1 MNISPGS
8 KGWITKY
15 LDMLQREEL
24 ELRVFNPKNIDI
36 EHFTHLRLA
45 RSGIVFGF
53 AERLLFAKETDTT
66 KWTNSEKLR
75 FLLFEALILIYLV
88 EKKEEKLNQSEFIK
102 ALVDFYG
109 KHNLYSMTS
118 LFTFFMKE
126 SEEERLEKILAKRTE
141 VKSNPLE
148 NTFWFNHMSNSFLY
162 LDLILFQ
169 EYIRTNQKLQHSN
182 YNQLA
187 LKALHTIAL
196 AAHSDGLIDEGEKKI
211 YEHFLNAAHLH
222 DEYKEL
228 AKNFIQEPGNL
239 SSMSV
244 KGTSTLFRRF
254 LLDISILTIY
264 ANKEAIVE
272 ELDFLNDLLDH
283 LKLLQEDLEEN
294 FALVESIILHKTDD
308 IPFLSKSKSYE
319 QIYTSMSNR
328 WVKVLSRNKD
338 KLGKEL
344 KESKE
349 LVALIKKST
358 HQELSKEEKERVKT
372 QFLDIVKS
380 MPALAIFMLPGGALL
395 LPIVLKII
403 PDLIPSAFRDNE
415 IEE

>member
-15 LDMLQREEL
+15 LDLLQKGEFEL
-24 ELRVFNPKNIDI
+24 TTLNPKNIDI
-36 EHFTHLRLA
+36 EHYTHLRLA

-53 AERLLFAKETDTT
+53 TERLIFAKKVDTN
-66 KWTNSEKLR
+66 KWTQSEKLR
-75 FLLFEALILIYLV
+75 LLLFESLALIYLV
-88 EKKEEKLNQSEFIK
+88 EKKQQNLDSEEFINS
-102 ALVDFYG
+102 LHDFYG

-118 LFTFFMKE
+118 LFTFFLKE
-126 SEEERLEKILAKRTE
+126 SKEERLEKILAKRTE
-141 VKSNPLE
+141 VKSNVLE
-148 NTFWFNHMSNSFLY
+148 NSFWFNHLSNSFLY
-162 LDLILFQ
+162 LDLVLFQ
-169 EYIRTNQKLQHSN
+169 DFIRTNQKLVHSN

-187 LKALHTIAL
+187 LKTLQTIAL
-196 AAHSDGLIDEGEKKI
+196 AAHSDGALDEGEKRI
-211 YEHFLNAAHLH
+211 YDHFLSAAHLH
-222 DEYKEL
+222 DEFKEIAKSLIIDPESL
-228 AKNFIQEPGNL
+228 ATLKTAE
-239 SSMSV
+239 
-244 KGTSTLFRRF
+244 TSGLFKRF
-254 LLDISILTIY
+254 LLDVSILTIY

-272 ELDFLNDLLDH
+272 ELDFLKKLVEH
-283 LKLLQEDLEEN
+283 LELSQQDLEEN
-294 FALVESIILHKTDD
+294 FTLVESIILNNSAE
-308 IPFLSKSKSYE
+308 IPFLSQNKSYE
-319 QIYTSMSNR
+319 QIYSSMSNR

-344 KESKE
+344 KESKD

-358 HQELSKEEKERVKT
+358 QQELTKEEKEKVKT

-380 MPALAIFMLPGGALL
+380 MPALAIFMLPGGAIL